1 MRIGPFLSSI
11 LLAAALGL
19 PGTAGAQGNAEP
31 YVVSV
36 WARVLFGPD
45 GKPAEY
51 ALVDEGKYPAKFAE
65 NVKVRVARASV
76 PAPQVEG
83 RAVTLRTGVE
93 LRFLVTPGAEGGS
106 VRTQGITMGPLPVR
120 KYFASYPQ
128 DVGRSAGW
136 EGRASAVCTVGIDGR
151 CAQIDVRALPGV
163 PESVRRYMKAS
174 LEQWE
179 FEPQQVGGKP
189 IEGEY
194 RLTLDFATLDS
205 SPENFR
211 EDKFLRLLRGR

>member
-1 MRIGPFLSSI
+1 MRTGPLLPSI
-11 LLAAALGL
+11 LLAGALGL
-19 PGTAGAQGNAEP
+19 ACAAGAQGSAEP
-31 YVVSV
+31 YAVSV

-51 ALVDEGKYPAKFAE
+51 ALVDEGKYPATFAE
-65 NVKVRVARASV
+65 NVKARVARASV

-93 LRFLVTPGAEGGS
+93 LRFLITPSAEGGS
-106 VRTQGITMGPLPVR
+106 VRTQGIAMGPLPVTR
-120 KYFASYPQ
+120 YFASYPK

-136 EGRASAVCTVGIDGR
+136 EGRASAVCTVGIGGR
-151 CAQIDVRALPGV
+151 CTNIDVTALPGV

-179 FEPQQVGGKP
+179 FEPQQVDGKP

-194 RLTLDFATLDS
+194 RLTLDFSTLDS

>member
-1 MRIGPFLSSI
+1 M

-19 PGTAGAQGNAEP
+19 SAAWAQGSAEP
-31 YVVSV
+31 DAVSV

-45 GKPAEY
+45 GKPTEY

-65 NVKVRVARASV
+65 DVKSRVARASV

-106 VRTQGITMGPLPVR
+106 VRTQGIAMGPLPVR
-120 KYFASYPQ
+120 RHCASYPN
-128 DVGRSAGW
+128 DIARSAGW

-151 CAQIDVRALPGV
+151 CAHIDVTAPPGV

-174 LEQWE
+174 LE
-179 FEPQQVGGKP
+179 P
-189 IEGEY
+189 
-194 RLTLDFATLDS
+194 
-205 SPENFR
+205 
-211 EDKFLRLLRGR
+211 

>member
-1 MRIGPFLSSI
+1 MRTSSFVSSI
-11 LLAAALGL
+11 LVAAAMGL
-19 PGTAGAQGNAEP
+19 SSTAGAQGSAEP
-31 YVVSV
+31 YAVSV

-65 NVKVRVARASV
+65 NVKARVARASV
-76 PAPQVEG
+76 PAPQFEG

-93 LRFLVTPGAEGGS
+93 LRFQVTPNAEGGS
-106 VRTQGITMGPLPVR
+106 VRTQGIAMGPLPVKR
-120 KYFASYPQ
+120 YYASYPK
-128 DVGRSAGW
+128 DIARSAGW
-136 EGRASAVCTVGIDGR
+136 EGRASAVCTVGTDGR
-151 CAQIDVRALPGV
+151 CTQIDVTALPGV

-179 FEPQQVGGKP
+179 FEPQQLDGKP

-194 RLTLDFATLDS
+194 RLTLEFTTLDS

>member
-1 MRIGPFLSSI
+1 MRTGRFFSSI
-11 LLAAALGL
+11 LFATALGL
-19 PGTAGAQGNAEP
+19 SATAGAQGHTEP
-31 YVVSV
+31 YAVSV

-45 GKPAEY
+45 GKPVEY
-51 ALVDEGKYPAKFAE
+51 ALVDEGKYPAQFAE
-65 NVKVRVARASV
+65 NVKSRVARASV
-76 PAPQVEG
+76 PAPQLEG

-106 VRTQGITMGPLPVR
+106 VRTQGITMGPLPVK
-120 KYFASYPQ
+120 KYYASYPQ
-128 DVGRSAGW
+128 DIGRSAGW
-136 EGRASAVCTVGIDGR
+136 EGRASAVCTVGTDGR
-151 CAQIDVRALPGV
+151 CTRIDVTALPGM
-163 PESVRRYMKAS
+163 PESVRRYMKVS

-179 FEPQQVGGKP
+179 FEPQQVDGKP

-194 RLTLDFATLDS
+194 RLTLNFNTLDS